1 MVEIDGGFVNQKC
14 GGSAMSASENLEP
27 WFREKLELW
36 FEIFLEPC
44 IEFVSKHN
52 SGKAGIMLRDMP
64 EP

>member
-1 MVEIDGGFVNQKC
+1 MVKIDDGFVNQKC
-14 GGSAMSASENLEP
+14 GESGTPASKNLEP

-52 SGKAGIMLRDMP
+52 SGKAGSIVRDMP